1 MKWWVCPIITTI
13 IIRVENWIIVPPA
26 EVDYAFTYLLCR
38 RNIVSTV
45 SLGCKLDL
53 KTIALKARN
62 AEYNPKVSWTC
73 GSILLWKY
81 SHLYCLLSASV
92 LPL

>member
-1 MKWWVCPIITTI
+1 MTVIQ
-13 IIRVENWIIVPPA
+13 VEDWIIVPPV
-26 EVDYAFTYLLCR
+26 EVEAHYSFTYLLCH

-62 AEYNPKVSWTC
+62 AEYNPKVS
-73 GSILLWKY
+73 
-81 SHLYCLLSASV
+81 
-92 LPL
+92 

>member
-1 MKWWVCPIITTI
+1 MWSFVVVC
-13 IIRVENWIIVPPA
+13 
-26 EVDYAFTYLLCR
+26 

-62 AEYNPKVSWTC
+62 AEYNPKVSYFY
-73 GSILLWKY
+73 L
-81 SHLYCLLSASV
+81 CLPVLGQSSGKFVTFVFVSTASV
-92 LPL
+92 LLL